1 MAHIKHSVTRAE
13 ATPSEWLR
21 TGAQLGELV
30 NTWAGRSDLVAY
42 VGPGAG
48 GPAPACYNPKLAEVE
63 VNVDVAFGTV
73 SPDFIGDLRKRDV
86 QFDWP
91 RAAGAI
97 FHEALH
103 ARYSRWNLDAAIA
116 ELPKRVYQALTLLE
130 ESRIEAWGVRELPSN
145 RAFLRACA
153 LDIVLADIRE
163 NPGAELDTW
172 NAAHLAGLLHARVDA
187 GVLDRDDVDEVIAIV
202 DEHLGAELMK
212 ELRNIWLSFQS
223 HANHYTV
230 ESMYGL
236 AYRWVELLEERAKE
250 KGETGTPGGTSG
262 KSGDP
267 SESGESG
274 EGEGSGESGDGEG
287 EGSGISMSDILDTLE
302 DIRDMVAIAAADD
315 AADQQMAEE
324 WDREVKARSSAS
336 TERREHEASASKLF
350 AKGTGPSA
358 TSKSG
363 SRLIAT
369 RQPTG
374 PERAAAVRVAQMLD
388 KAKYRER
395 DEVEIHSVLPPGR
408 LRTRAMVQGAALKS
422 KGIRAEVEPWR
433 RTARKHTED
442 PTLNIGVMVD
452 ISGSMSSAMEPMAV
466 TAWVMSEAARRIQA
480 RAAMVYYGSGVFPT
494 LKPGQH
500 LSEVHVYSAPDGTE
514 RFDDAFKA
522 LDGGLNLLHGT
533 GARLLVIV
541 SDGCYTPN
549 EQRNARRWVQRCDQ
563 AGVAVLWLPFDSD
576 YYAKEI
582 IGSASAAIIPGYLDP
597 AKAATE
603 IGTAAARQLTNAGAR
618 RAA

>member
-13 ATPSEWLR
+13 ATPAEWLR

-73 SPDFIGDLRKRDV
+73 SPEFIGDLRERDT

-116 ELPKRVYQALTLLE
+116 ELPARVYQALTLLE
-130 ESRIEAWGVRELPSN
+130 ESRIEAWGVREIPSN

-187 GVLDRDDVDEVIAIV
+187 GVLDRTDVDEVIGII

-212 ELRNIWLSFQS
+212 ELRSIWLTFQS
-223 HANHYTV
+223 HANHYNV

-236 AYRWVELLEERAKE
+236 AYRWVELLKERAKE

-262 KSGDP
+262 TSGDP
-267 SESGESG
+267 SDSGESG
-274 EGEGSGESGDGEG
+274 EGEGSGESGEGEG
-287 EGSGISMSDILDTLE
+287 EGSGISMSDILDALE
-302 DIRDMVAIAAADD
+302 DMRDMVAISAADD

-336 TERREHEASASKLF
+336 TERRDHEAAASKLF
-350 AKGTGPSA
+350 AKGTGPSS
-358 TSKSG
+358 TTKSA
-363 SRLIAT
+363 SRLVAT

-408 LRTRAMVQGAALKS
+408 LRTRAMVQGAALRS

-452 ISGSMSSAMEPMAV
+452 ISGSMSAAMEPMAV

-500 LSEVHVYSAPDGTE
+500 LSEVHVYTAPDGTE

-541 SDGCYTPN
+541 SDGCYTPA

-603 IGTAAARQLTNAGAR
+603 IGTAAARQLTNAGTR